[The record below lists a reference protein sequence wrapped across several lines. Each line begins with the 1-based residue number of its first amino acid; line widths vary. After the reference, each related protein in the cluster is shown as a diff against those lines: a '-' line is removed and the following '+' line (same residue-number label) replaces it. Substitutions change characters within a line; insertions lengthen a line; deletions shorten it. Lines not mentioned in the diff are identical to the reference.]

1 MPRASFIVILLI
13 IVFVSSLDGIRA
25 QSKKAGIGLTLSGGG
40 AKGLAHIGLLKAIDS
55 AELNIDYL
63 SGASMG
69 SIIGGLYAA
78 GYSGDSIEAIAR
90 NIDWDVLLSNTIPMT
105 SYTMEEKGEYGKY
118 AVELPIKN
126 RKIGLPAGFLESQ
139 ELWLTLEEYF
149 FPVAAVKD
157 FNKLNIPFRC
167 IGTDLATGD
176 AVYFNTGSLVQSIRA
191 SMAIPGVFSPVDIG
205 GRRFVDGGVV
215 RNFPVKDVKEMGA
228 TYTIGVSVSTPLKN
242 AAELNDAVKVL
253 TQVVFLNEDK
263 DRIEESKICDLV
275 INVPMGDYTAAS
287 FDASDALIDLGIEE
301 GRKYYPIF
309 KRMADSLKALYPDY
323 KFVKNR
329 LPAVSNYK
337 ISRVE
342 VAGLNKFGKDA
353 FLSQIARDTTKMI
366 TFDQLQKDTRNA
378 FAFRMYKCI
387 VCELH
392 ADSTDIHTL
401 FYQVQPESGT
411 MLKAGLS
418 QNSFTG
424 FGVQLNLTGRN
435 LLSPFSR
442 TMLSVNIGQNFRGLF
457 EHYQTFGYNRP
468 WSNRFQVYSEFQDVP
483 TFDDFRKIGLYKLKY
498 VTIDDRFQMA
508 ARRRSAGGI
517 GMQWEL
523 TDVIPQVQSGLYFKG
538 RNNYFQLYGFWQFN
552 NLSKPQYPKK
562 GTSIELKGGYVFNIR
577 PDFDVYRDGLLVGT
591 VTKDLVQ
598 YGNYLRVTASLQNT
612 TPLQRKWAWTTR
624 FNGGTNLSGN
634 ETLLNGFFAGGMNPT
649 FRNQVQFAG
658 LKEAEVVS
666 ESMLSLQTG
675 PRFNP
680 FGGLYITLVGSVLTY
695 DFIPKA
701 TQTLSQKW
709 IAGSGL
715 TLAYDLPIGPVEFSL
730 MYCNKTGGIRS
741 YFNFGFP
748 FKL

>member
-1 MPRASFIVILLI
+1 MQRYSLITFLLVIAFF
-13 IVFVSSLDGIRA
+13 FVIDNTRA
-25 QSKKAGIGLTLSGGG
+25 QVKKAGIGLTLSGGG

-78 GYSGDSIEAIAR
+78 GYSGDSIEVIAR
-90 NIDWDVLLSNTIPMT
+90 KIDWDVLLSNTIPMT
-105 SYTMEEKGEYGKY
+105 SYTMEEKSEYGKY

-126 RKIGLPAGFLESQ
+126 KKIGLPSGFLESQ

-149 FPVAAVKD
+149 FPVAAIRD

-167 IGTDLATGD
+167 IATDLATGD
-176 AVYFNTGSLVQSIRA
+176 AVYFNKGSLVQSIRA
-191 SMAIPGVFSPVDIG
+191 SMAIPGVFSPVDIE

-242 AAELNDAVKVL
+242 IEELNDAVKVL
-253 TQVVFLNEDK
+253 TQVVFLNENK

-275 INVPMGDYTAAS
+275 INMPMGDYTAAS

-309 KRMADSLKALYPDY
+309 KHMADSLKALYPGY

-329 LPAVSNYK
+329 LPAIKDYK

-342 VAGLNKFGKDA
+342 VAGLNRFGRDA
-353 FLSQIARDTTKMI
+353 FLSQIVRDTSKTI
-366 TFDQLQKDTRNA
+366 TFHQLQKDTRNA

-387 VCELH
+387 VCELD
-392 ADSTDIHTL
+392 ADSTDTHTL
-401 FYQVQPESGT
+401 FYKVQPESGT
-411 MLKAGLS
+411 MFKAGLS

-424 FGVQLNLTGRN
+424 FGVQLNLTSRN
-435 LLSPFSR
+435 LITPFSR
-442 TMLSVNIGQNFRGLF
+442 SLLSVNIGQNFRGLV
-457 EHYQTFGYNRP
+457 EHSQTFGYNHP

-483 TFDDFRKIGLYKLKY
+483 TFEDFRKTGLYKLKY
-498 VTIDDRFQMA
+498 VTIDDRFQLA
-508 ARRRSAGGI
+508 ARRRSTSGI
-517 GMQWEL
+517 GMQWEFI
-523 TDVIPQVQSGLYFKG
+523 DVKPQVETGVYFKG

-562 GTSIELKGGYVFNIR
+562 GILIELKSGYVFNIR
-577 PDFDVYRDGLLVGT
+577 PDFDVYRDGELVGT

-598 YGNYLRVTASLQNT
+598 YGNYLRTTASMQST
-612 TPLQRKWAWTTR
+612 TPLKRKWAWITK
-624 FNGGTNLSGN
+624 FNGGMNFSGN

-666 ESMLSLQTG
+666 ESMLALQAG

-680 FGGLYITLVGSVLTY
+680 FGGLYITMLGSVLTY

-701 TQTLSQKW
+701 KQTLSQKW
-709 IAGSGL
+709 IAGSAL

-730 MYCNKTGGIRS
+730 MLCNKTGGLSS